1 MIEVIS
7 EYFYCLIYVIAL
19 TFTASYLLEEK
30 VKFKRVVIMAP
41 LYAIVNYLVAG
52 ATSNNFWEYMIVNSI
67 IIVIDFCYICILFK
81 KTNVIFYVSLFQ
93 LFYIF
98 TVNSLIHVINII
110 IGFNREVT
118 LSFSI
123 QRLIMVFLINIL
135 TVIFIV
141 VLDKL
146 KIIPTQ
152 KVINRQVKLF
162 IMLDILVYYAM
173 VIIYNIGVVRLV
185 NLITV
190 LVLILLFLWIM
201 FLKILSMYV
210 ETTIRNEE
218 LIMEDISNKYISK
231 YLDFYNQESD
241 NLRKLKHDLKN
252 HQLVLESL
260 DKKNQYTQ
268 YIDEVFKGIGQVA

>member
-19 TFTASYLLEEK
+19 TFTASYLLEGK

-152 KVINRQVKLF
+152 KIINRQVKVF
-162 IMLDILVYYAM
+162 IMLDIL
-173 VIIYNIGVVRLV
+173 
-185 NLITV
+185 
-190 LVLILLFLWIM
+190 
-201 FLKILSMYV
+201 
-210 ETTIRNEE
+210 
-218 LIMEDISNKYISK
+218 
-231 YLDFYNQESD
+231 
-241 NLRKLKHDLKN
+241 
-252 HQLVLESL
+252 
-260 DKKNQYTQ
+260 
-268 YIDEVFKGIGQVA
+268 